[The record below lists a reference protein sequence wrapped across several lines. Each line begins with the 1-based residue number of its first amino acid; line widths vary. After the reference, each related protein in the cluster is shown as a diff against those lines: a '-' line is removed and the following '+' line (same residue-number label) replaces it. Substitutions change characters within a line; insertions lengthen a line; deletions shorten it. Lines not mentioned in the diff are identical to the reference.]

1 MVTNLDDVELNNYLP
16 TYLYKNYMGLL
27 IIPKISLRSPD
38 VQIFEDV

>member
-1 MVTNLDDVELNNYLP
+1 MVTNLDDVEINNY
-16 TYLYKNYMGLL
+16 LL